1 MKKLNGKQ
9 KLIGSIAIVLVAVI
23 LAIVIT
29 VNVAS
34 NNSQIADEG
43 YAATS
48 ANAGSSLIA
57 NYILNGITIG
67 GITGKMDILNT
78 NDATAKAEDIAWGKV
93 AYARGERIVGTMNPP
108 PIEELKGNIAYADF
122 EGDGTADGIIFADL
136 KVGNRGDGNW
146 GDSWGDYTIPTE
158 EGLKEYY
165 VVNESYTEPKFG
177 NLTGELI
184 APVAGTSG
192 KDRFYVM
199 ALEDFTPGTRY
210 CWYDAAYGN
219 LDSQYSISSSTND
232 FAVAGAEEPTGKAN
246 TERMIASWNSSQ
258 YGAQNDNGTYDDM
271 WGVIQDEVEDGWFV
285 PSKSEWLAF
294 GGEVLELN
302 NITLSNYDDYGL
314 GSVCWSSSQSTTRN
328 AYFANFSKRL
338 RERRPCEY
346 LLLRALGHDF
356 LAL

>member
-78 NDATAKAEDIAWGKV
+78 NDATATAEDIEWGKV

-146 GDSWGDYTIPTE
+146 EDSWGDYTIPTE

-165 VVNESYTEPKFG
+165 VVNESYTEAKFG
-177 NLTGELI
+177 GLTGELI
-184 APVAGTSG
+184 APVEGTSG

-199 ALEDFTPGTRY
+199 ALEDFNPGTGY

-219 LDSQYSISSSTND
+219 LDSQYNVSSTAND
-232 FAVAGAEEPTGKAN
+232 FAVAGAEPTGKTN
-246 TERMIASWNSSQ
+246 TERMIASWNSSE
-258 YGAQNDNGTYDDM
+258 YGAQNDNGTYEDM
-271 WGVIQDEVEDGWFV
+271 WGAIQDEVADGWFV
-285 PSKSEWLAF
+285 PSKSEWSAF

-302 NITLSNYDDYGL
+302 NITSSNYDDYGL
-314 GSVCWSSSQSTTRN
+314 SSWCWSSSQRNTDSAYCANIVHGYIGTNGYVNNDSSVRLATT
-328 AYFANFSKRL
+328 F
-338 RERRPCEY
+338 
-346 LLLRALGHDF
+346 
-356 LAL
+356 

>member
-23 LAIVIT
+23 LAIVIR

-165 VVNESYTEPKFG
+165 VVNESYTEAKFG
-177 NLTGELI
+177 GLTGELI
-184 APVAGTSG
+184 APAEGTSG

-199 ALEDFTPGTRY
+199 ALEDFNPGTRY

-219 LDSQYSISSSTND
+219 LDSQYNVSDTAND
-232 FAVAGAEEPTGKAN
+232 FAVAGAEPTGKTN
-246 TERMIASWNSSQ
+246 TERMIASWNSSE
-258 YGAQNDNGTYDDM
+258 YGAQNDNGTYEDM
-271 WGVIQDEVEDGWFV
+271 WGAIQDEVADGWFV
-285 PSKSEWLAF
+285 PSKSEWSAF

-302 NITLSNYDDYGL
+302 NITSSNYDDYGL
-314 GSVCWSSSQSTTRN
+314 SSRCWSSLQYDAN
-328 AYFANFSKRL
+328 LAYGAYFNRGYMRNFDVRNGGSVRL
-338 RERRPCEY
+338 
-346 LLLRALGHDF
+346 ATTF
-356 LAL
+356 

>member
-9 KLIGSIAIVLVAVI
+9 KLIGSIAIILVAVI

-29 VNVAS
+29 INVAS

-43 YAATS
+43 YAATT

-78 NDATAKAEDIAWGKV
+78 NDATATAEDIAWGKV

-108 PIEELKGNIAYADF
+108 PIEELTGNIAYADF
-122 EGDGTADGIIFADL
+122 EGDGVADGIIFADL
-136 KVGNRGDGNW
+136 KVGNRGDGQW
-146 GDSWGDYTIPTE
+146 SDSWGDYTIPTE

-199 ALEDFTPGTRY
+199 ALDDIDSSTHY
-210 CWYDAAYGN
+210 WWQNAYGH
-219 LDSQYSISSSTND
+219 LDSTYNISTSAND
-232 FAVAGAEEPTGKAN
+232 FAVAGEEPTGLVNTRRMMECYAN
-246 TERMIASWNSSQ
+246 EEI
-258 YGAQNDNGTYDDM
+258 NGTTVEQGTNDM
-271 WGVIQDEVEDGWFV
+271 WGLIQNEYEDGWFV
-285 PSKSEWLAF
+285 PSKSEWSAF

-302 NITLSNYDDYGL
+302 NITSSNFDNHGLSYW
-314 GSVCWSSSQSTTRN
+314 CWSSSQSRASR
-328 AYFANFSKRL
+328 AYYARFN
-338 RERRPCEY
+338 
-346 LLLRALGHDF
+346 LGHMNYDF
-356 LAL
+356 VSGNYYVRLATTF